1 MISMK
6 KFSTSIIALA
16 IVTGIIAFGKTA
28 EAAKYRLAS
37 MYATDNYVVRALT
50 RVADRVREQT
60 KGEVDIVIY
69 PSDQL
74 GNYENCYQEV
84 MRGTIDMIGNY
95 PSSRFNKKF
104 ELVSVPGLTVS
115 DEQAKKLLSKG
126 SPMHKF
132 LEKCYDENGVVYIG
146 SYLDAIMY
154 CNIGKGRNIR
164 DPFAVGDKKGLT
176 VRVVPVAAWRAFYTR
191 MGYSVA
197 TIPWAEIFSSIQ
209 TGIID
214 ADTGM
219 NTEQAVAS
227 LGEVLGAHVRY
238 LGASVVVVNDF
249 CISKKTWSK
258 FNDKTKQIIIDAF
271 EAEREGEW
279 KDAVGAYY
287 RDLETMKTKLG
298 MKIYTPTAEQV
309 KSNHEVAV
317 KYCWPEAEKVVGEEI
332 FKEINA
338 FLGNK

>member
-1 MISMK
+1 MK
-6 KFSTSIIALA
+6 KNWIFVLVLA
-16 IVTGIIAFGKTA
+16 MVFFIGTFEPA

-37 MYATDNYVVRALT
+37 MYPSDNYVVCALT
-50 RVADRVREQT
+50 RMADKIRNET
-60 KGEVDIVIY
+60 KGKVDIVIY

-115 DEQAKKLLSKG
+115 DEQAKKLLSKN

-154 CNIGKGRNIR
+154 CNVGKGRKIR
-164 DPFAVGDKKGLT
+164 DPFAVGEKKGLT
-176 VRVVPVAAWRAFYTR
+176 VRVVPVAAWRAFYTN

-219 NTEQAVAS
+219 NTEQAVHS
-227 LGEVLGAHVRY
+227 LGEILGAHIQY
-238 LGASVVVVNDF
+238 KGASVVVVNDF
-249 CISKKTWSK
+249 CISKKTWNK
-258 FNDKTKQIIIDAF
+258 FDDKTKQIIIKAF
-271 EAEREGEW
+271 EAEREKEW
-279 KDAVGAYY
+279 NDSSNAYR

-298 MKIYTPTAEQV
+298 MKIYTPTADQV
-309 KSNHEVAV
+309 KTIHQVAV
-317 KYCWPEAEKVVGEEI
+317 KYCWPEAEKVVGKGV
-332 FKEINA
+332 FNEINK

>member
-1 MISMK
+1 MK
-6 KFSTSIIALA
+6 KNWVFVLVLA
-16 IVTGIIAFGKTA
+16 AVVFCIGSLETA
-28 EAAKYRLAS
+28 EAAQYRFAS
-37 MYATDNYVVRALT
+37 MYATDNYIVKAFT
-50 RVADRVREQT
+50 RMADSIRKQT
-60 KGEVDIVIY
+60 NGEVDIKIY

-104 ELVSVPGLTVS
+104 ELVSVPGLTMN
-115 DEQAKKLLSKG
+115 DAQAKKLLAKG

-132 LEKCYDENGVVYIG
+132 LEKCYAENGVVYIG

-154 CNIGKGRNIR
+154 CNVGKGREIR
-164 DPFAVGDKKGLT
+164 DPFAVNTKKGLT
-176 VRVVPVAAWRAFYTR
+176 VRVVPVAAWRALYTN

-227 LGEVLGAHVRY
+227 LGEILGAHIQFK
-238 LGASVVVVNDF
+238 GASVVVVNDF

-258 FNDKTKQIIIDAF
+258 FDDKTKKIIIDAF
-271 EAEREGEW
+271 EAQREQEW
-279 KDAVGAYY
+279 NDSINGYY

-298 MKIYTPTAEQV
+298 MKVYVPTDAQV
-309 KSNHEVAV
+309 KAIHEVAV
-317 KYCWPEAEKVVGEEI
+317 KHCWPEAEKVVGKDI
-332 FKEINA
+332 FNDINK

>member
-1 MISMK
+1 MK
-6 KFSTSIIALA
+6 KNWIFVLVLA
-16 IVTGIIAFGKTA
+16 AVVFCIGSFETA
-28 EAAKYRLAS
+28 EAAQYRFAT
-37 MYATDNYVVRALT
+37 MYATDNYLVRAFT
-50 RVADRVREQT
+50 RMADTIKKET
-60 KGEVDIVIY
+60 KGEVDIKIY

-115 DEQAKKLLSKG
+115 DEQAKKLLSKN

-132 LEKCYDENGVVYIG
+132 LEKCYAENGVVYIG

-154 CNIGKGRNIR
+154 CNIGKGRDIR
-164 DPFAVGDKKGLT
+164 DPFAVGAKKGLT
-176 VRVVPVAAWRAFYTR
+176 VRVVPVSAWRAFYTN

-227 LGEVLGAHVRY
+227 LGEILGAHVQY
-238 LGASVVVVNDF
+238 KGASVVVVNDF

-258 FNDKTKQIIIDAF
+258 FDDKTKQIIINAF
-271 EAEREGEW
+271 EAEREREW
-279 KDAVGAYY
+279 NDSISGYY
-287 RDLETMKTKLG
+287 RDVETMKTKLK
-298 MKIYTPTAEQV
+298 MKVYTPKAEQV
-309 KSNHEVAV
+309 KAIHKVAV
-317 KYCWPEAEKVVGEEI
+317 KYCWPEAEKVVGKDI
-332 FKEINA
+332 FKEINT

>member
-1 MISMK
+1 MK
-6 KFSTSIIALA
+6 KHLSLLIAA
-16 IVTGIIAFGKTA
+16 IVILSSSTLFMGTA

-50 RVADRVREQT
+50 RMADRVRDQT
-60 KGEVDIVIY
+60 NGEVDIVIY

-104 ELVSVPGLTVS
+104 ELGSVPGLTLS

-154 CNIGKGRNIR
+154 CNIGKGRKIR

-176 VRVVPVAAWRAFYTR
+176 VRVVPVAAWRAFYTN

-197 TIPWAEIFSSIQ
+197 TIPWAEIFSSLQ

-219 NTEQAVAS
+219 NTEQAVSS
-227 LGEVLGAHVRY
+227 LGEILGAHIQY
-238 LGASVVVVNDF
+238 QGASVVVVNDF
-249 CISKKTWSK
+249 CISKKTWNK
-258 FNDKTKQIIIDAF
+258 FDDKTKQVIIDAF
-271 EAEREGEW
+271 EAEREQEW
-279 KDAVGAYY
+279 QDAIGAYY

-298 MKIYTPTAEQV
+298 MTIYTPTTEQV
-309 KSNHEVAV
+309 KAIREVAV
-317 KYCWPEAEKVVGEEI
+317 KYCWPEAEKVVGKDI
-332 FKEINA
+332 FSEINE
-338 FLGNK
+338 FLGND

>member
-1 MISMK
+1 MK
-6 KFSTSIIALA
+6 KLSTLIVMIITFHA
-16 IVTGIIAFGKTA
+16 IIFGVKTA

-50 RVADRVREQT
+50 RMADKIRTQT
-60 KGEVDIVIY
+60 NGEVDIVIY

-104 ELVSVPGLTVS
+104 ELGSVPGLVK
-115 DEQAKKLLSKG
+115 DDMQAKKLLSRD

-132 LEKCYDENGVVYIG
+132 LEKCYAENGVVYIG

-154 CNIGKGRNIR
+154 CNIGKNRTIR
-164 DPFAVGDKKGLT
+164 DPFAVGEKKGLT
-176 VRVVPVAAWRAFYTR
+176 VRVVPVAAWRAFYTN

-197 TIPWAEIFSSIQ
+197 TIPWAEIFSSLQ

-227 LGEVLGAHVRY
+227 LGEILGAHVQY
-238 LGASVVVVNDF
+238 QGAAVVVVNDF
-249 CISKKTWSK
+249 CISEKTWNS
-258 FNDKTKQIIIDAF
+258 FDATTKQIIIDAF
-271 EAEREGEW
+271 EAEREQEW
-279 KDAVGAYY
+279 QDAIGAYY
-287 RDLETMKTKLG
+287 RDLDYMEKELG
-298 MKIYTPTAEQV
+298 MKIYKPTEEQM
-309 KSNHEVAV
+309 KAIHEVAV
-317 KYCWPEAEKVVGEEI
+317 KYSWPEAEKIVGKDIFNEI
-332 FKEINA
+332 KI
-338 FLGNK
+338 FLGN